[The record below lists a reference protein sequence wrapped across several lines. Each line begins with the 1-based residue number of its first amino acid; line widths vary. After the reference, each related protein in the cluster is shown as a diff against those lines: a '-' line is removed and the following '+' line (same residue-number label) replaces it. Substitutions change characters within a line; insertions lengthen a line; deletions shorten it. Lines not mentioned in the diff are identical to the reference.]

1 MKMIDL
7 NCPKC
12 GATINPDMEKGR
24 CECKYCGHQMLI
36 EKEDTLE
43 EIAAKAQSKS
53 YGYHKGKLQAEAEA
67 GIIREGTIAQKKT
80 LPTPVIIVIA
90 LVILGLIIIVTTNVS
105 KPKVNPFD
113 GIQVS
118 FKGTDGDGD
127 LVIKTVFQ
135 DGIDPNRIKYEASK
149 YSDLCQGDTISI
161 VATSSE
167 YQLTEKSKT
176 YVVEGLDT
184 YLTDLANI
192 PVEFLELIAQKA
204 ADVQDINLSSA
215 KKDGS
220 LVGMKPVK
228 LFLMTDGARNNRLY
242 VVHEVNFST
251 EKGDII
257 RYVSTGFDN
266 VVLRKGAQTSLDLS
280 YGAYYGNVISIGTVI
295 PITGYES
302 VDAVRTDV
310 LTSQAQ
316 AMELTELDY

>member
-67 GIIREGTIAQKKT
+67 GIIREGAATQKRTI
-80 LPTPVIIVIA
+80 PTVAVI
-90 LVILGLIIIVTTNVS
+90 LVVLVVLGLIIAIISNVS
-105 KPKVNPFD
+105 KPKVNPFNC
-113 GIQVS
+113 IEVS

-127 LVIKTVFQ
+127 VVIKTVPQ
-135 DGIDPNRIKYEASK
+135 GEVDPNWIDYEASK
-149 YSDLCQGDTISI
+149 YSDLCQGDTITI
-161 VATSSE
+161 IAKSSE
-167 YQLTEKSKT
+167 YRLTEESKT
-176 YVVEGLDT
+176 YVVTGLDT
-184 YLTDLANI
+184 YLKNLADIPTDL
-192 PVEFLELIAQKA
+192 LELIHQKA
-204 ADVQDINLSSA
+204 ADIQDINLSNN
-215 KKDGS
+215 KDA
-220 LVGMKPVK
+220 LVDMKPVK
-228 LFLMTDGARNNRLY
+228 LFLLTDGERDNVLY

-251 EKGDII
+251 EKGDTTC
-257 RYVSTGFDN
+257 YVSAGFEN
-266 VVLRKGAQTSLDLS
+266 VVLRKGANTSLDLS
-280 YGAYYGNVISIGTVI
+280 LGMYYGNAISIGTVI

-302 VDAVRTDV
+302 VNAVRTDL

-316 AMELTELDY
+316 AMELTEWDY